1 MDNLYDVIV
10 VGGGHGGV
18 EAALASARLG
28 RRTLLIT
35 LSLDTISMMSCNPSI
50 GGPGKSNLVAEMDIL
65 GGEMGRHIDKYN
77 LQLKD
82 LNTSKGPAAR
92 ITRGQADKYLYRVK
106 MKDLVENTEN
116 LDSLQESVD
125 EIIVEN
131 GKIKGVVTSLGLRYY
146 ADAVV
151 LATGTFLNGRIV
163 IGDIEYVGGRQG
175 EKAAEKLSDSIIKA
189 GIHMERYQT
198 ATPPRVDKKTVDFS
212 KTEELFG
219 EKHPRYFSIFTEKGE
234 NNVVPTWLT
243 HTTEKTIDKIQELL
257 KYSPIVSGI
266 IETHGP
272 RHCPSIDR
280 KVLNF
285 PEKKNHQIFLELE
298 SSESNE
304 LYINGLTTAMPPFA
318 QDEILKTIAGLENAK
333 IMRYGYAV
341 EYDYIPAYQM
351 YPSLENKIVEGLFTA
366 GQING
371 TSGYEEAAAQGFIAG
386 VNAARKT
393 MGKEPVI
400 IDRSEGY
407 IGVLIDDIIHKKTPE
422 PYRALPSRSEYR
434 LTLRFDNGFMRL
446 LDKAIEIGIL
456 SEDKIETLKKAKEDV
471 LREVENLKAL
481 KVPMKQANEILKKY
495 GSDKQVTKGITA
507 NELLKF
513 KEITYEIMAEEL
525 GLNIEEYPNFVR
537 SQIETM
543 TKYDIFIKRENEQIE
558 KFKRLEGIMI
568 PKDFDFEKVVGIS
581 NIARAG
587 LCEVK
592 PLSIGEASRI
602 SGVTGNDIAILLGHI
617 QKR

>member
-1 MDNLYDVIV
+1 MENLYDVIV

-28 RRTLLIT
+28 RKTLLIT

-50 GGPGKSNLVAEMDIL
+50 GGPGKSNLVAELDIL

-92 ITRGQADKYLYRVK
+92 ITRGQADKYLYRIK
-106 MKDLVENTEN
+106 MKDLVESTDN

-125 EIIVEN
+125 EIIVEE

-146 ADAVV
+146 SKAVV

-163 IGDIEYVGGRQG
+163 IGDIEYIGGRQG

-198 ATPPRVDKKTVDFS
+198 ATPPRLDKKTVDFS
-212 KTEELFG
+212 KMEELEG
-219 EKHPRYFSIFTEKGE
+219 EKHPRYFSLFTEKEE

-243 HTTEKTIDKIQELL
+243 HTTEKTIEVIQELL

-304 LYINGLTTAMPPFA
+304 LYVNGLTTAMPPFA
-318 QDEILKTIAGLENAK
+318 QDAILKTIAGLENAK

-393 MGKEPVI
+393 MGKDPVI

-446 LDKAIEIGIL
+446 LDKAIEIGLL
-456 SEDKIETLKKAKEDV
+456 SDEKIEILKEAKANV
-471 LREVENLKAL
+471 LKEVEHLKEV
-481 KVPMKQANEILKKY
+481 KVPMRLANEILEKY
-495 GSDKQVTKGITA
+495 GSDKKLTKGITA

-513 KEITYEIMAEEL
+513 KELTYEDMAKEL
-525 GLNIEEYPNFVR
+525 GLDIENYPKFVR
-537 SQIETM
+537 SQIETI
-543 TKYDIFIKRENEQIE
+543 TKYDIFIKREMEQIE

-568 PKDFDFEKVVGIS
+568 PKDFDFETVQGIS

-587 LCEVK
+587 LCEVR

-602 SGVTGNDIAILLGHI
+602 SGVTGNDIAILLGNI
-617 QKR
+617 NKK